1 MPRFEVEIEGRGNVV
16 LPAFGLA
23 DAEHRVE
30 KEIVKRLPEAR
41 VSIHSVERPPG
52 SSRIVEEFSVT
63 YSLRLRFPVDV
74 ADDDEAVPTA
84 FRAVRDVLIGTR
96 YERTRWEQ
104 VR

>member
-1 MPRFEVEIEGRGNVV
+1 VPSFEILVEGRGSVV

-30 KEIVKRLPEAR
+30 KEIRQRLPDAL

-52 SSRIVEEFSVT
+52 TSHIVEEFSVS
-63 YSLRLRFPVDV
+63 YGLRMRVPVDA
-74 ADDDEAVPTA
+74 ADGDAAGPAA
-84 FRAVRDVLIGTR
+84 FRALRDRLEGTR

>member
-1 MPRFEVEIEGRGNVV
+1 MPRFEVEIEGRGTVV

-41 VSIHSVERPPG
+41 VSIHSVERPPD
-52 SSRIVEEFSVT
+52 SSRIVEELSVT
-63 YSLRLRFPVDV
+63 YSLRLRLPVEA
-74 ADDDEAVPTA
+74 ADDAEAVPTA
-84 FRAVRDVLIGTR
+84 FRAVRDALIGTR

>member
-1 MPRFEVEIEGRGNVV
+1 LPLFEIGVEGRGTVV

-30 KEIVKRLPEAR
+30 KEIQKRLPGST
-41 VSIHSVERPPG
+41 VSIHTVERPAG

-63 YSLRLRFPVDV
+63 YSLRVRLPVNAMDSD
-74 ADDDEAVPTA
+74 AALPAA
-84 FRAVRDVLIGTR
+84 FRAVRDALIGTR

>member
-1 MPRFEVEIEGRGNVV
+1 LPRFEIDIEGRGTTV

-30 KEIVKRLPEAR
+30 KEIRNRLPDSM
-41 VSIHSVERPPG
+41 VSIHSVERPPD

-63 YSLRLRFPVDV
+63 YSLRLRLPVD
-74 ADDDEAVPTA
+74 AMDDDAAVPAA
-84 FRAVRDVLIGTR
+84 FRTVRDALTGTR
-96 YERTRWEQ
+96 YERTRWDQ